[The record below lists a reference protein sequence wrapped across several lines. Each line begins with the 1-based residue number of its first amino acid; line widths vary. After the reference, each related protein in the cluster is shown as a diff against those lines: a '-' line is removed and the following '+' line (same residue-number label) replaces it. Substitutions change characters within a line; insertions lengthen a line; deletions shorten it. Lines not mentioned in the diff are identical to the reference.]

1 MSDVTQ
7 TVISEGKQ
15 EVFEDLGRFREFEP
29 GQVIIDADLD
39 STEVFFIL
47 SGSVKV
53 TNLSASGKE
62 IWHNILGSGNTFG
75 EMASLTGRPRA
86 ASVIALEPTRAAILS
101 QAEMIQLIR
110 RDPDIAIWMMTQ
122 LSNRLLDANT
132 KLRALLSLNIGQ
144 RVRSELVQL
153 GQKSPAANGYL
164 VIEPVPNLSE
174 MARRLNTERENVS
187 REVSSLVAKGVI
199 EKTPEKITILDVEYL
214 IETSLV

>member
-1 MSDVTQ
+1 MTNVTPAE
-7 TVISEGKQ
+7 TVAGKK
-15 EVFEDLGRFREFEP
+15 EVFEGIGRFREYEP
-29 GQVIIDADLD
+29 GQIIIEAEVDT
-39 STEVFFIL
+39 TEVFFIL

-53 TNLSASGKE
+53 INLSLGGKE

-75 EMASLTGRPRA
+75 EMASLTGQGRA
-86 ASVIALEPTRAAILS
+86 ASVIAIEQTRVAILS
-101 QAEMIQLIR
+101 QSEMVQLMR

-122 LSNRLLDANT
+122 LSNRLMDANN

-144 RVRSELVQL
+144 RVRHELVQL
-153 GQKSPAANGYL
+153 GQKTSTSEKHL

-174 MARRLNTERENVS
+174 LARRLNTERENVS

-199 EKTPEKITILDVEYL
+199 EKTPEKIIILDVDYL